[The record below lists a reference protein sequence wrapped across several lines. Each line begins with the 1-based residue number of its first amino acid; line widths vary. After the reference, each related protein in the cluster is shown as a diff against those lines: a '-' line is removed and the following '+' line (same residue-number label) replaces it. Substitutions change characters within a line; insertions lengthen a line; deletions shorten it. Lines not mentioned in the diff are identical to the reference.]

1 MSPNPEITT
10 CSLKSHVCCSP
21 RALCRE
27 PSKAWSPWSLS
38 LLHCPALE
46 PWMEESSHFQGDI
59 PKDLLCF
66 WLTESEGN
74 ITNLCNHPT
83 THPNSVILATLVGK
97 IRLLTPRLPD
107 TGWSLLAKSL
117 LFLFLTRSRLWYP
130 GLVTKERFLSS
141 PLPFSLNPQ
150 FKMKCQCS
158 WGTKSFVDVGSCS
171 VRLSLLSLGSS
182 SCAAAGHGVL
192 LLWGS
197 LGKLSLE
204 DFALKSVQCHWD
216 GLFP

>member
-1 MSPNPEITT
+1 MFPKVTFAVPPEL
-10 CSLKSHVCCSP
+10 CAESLQKPDLRGPCPCCTVLLWNYEW
-21 RALCRE
+21 RNLHIF
-27 PSKAWSPWSLS
+27 KVTSLRICYAFGS
-38 LLHCPALE
+38 LN
-46 PWMEESSHFQGDI
+46 QR
-59 PKDLLCF
+59 
-66 WLTESEGN
+66 GN

>member
-1 MSPNPEITT
+1 MLLAHWIRGKHHQPVQSPNYPPKQ
-10 CSLKSHVCCSP
+10 CHFSHSCGKN
-21 RALCRE
+21 
-27 PSKAWSPWSLS
+27 KASDS
-38 LLHCPALE
+38 
-46 PWMEESSHFQGDI
+46 
-59 PKDLLCF
+59 
-66 WLTESEGN
+66 
-74 ITNLCNHPT
+74 
-83 THPNSVILATLVGK
+83 
-97 IRLLTPRLPD
+97 RLPD